1 MPPLLDAVLRKMA
14 RDQGHWAYTW
24 TSVWSRRRGRPG
36 AATRTVADPSR
47 PYGQQ
52 WWPVLIDGHPP
63 DAPTLQGIRDRGE
76 REAREA
82 ENRPPSNEDSEPYAV
97 HMTMDYSA
105 SGNQRPVALYDQ
117 AKPVQEDGDHVVFDV
132 PLQSDR
138 RTVVL
143 PQFWRHFHLL
153 VRVNRRAENLEHV
166 AIVLQRPIALVRVR
180 RFQIDTDYATVDP
193 RYSAVET
200 SMDAEF
206 DATLLVEKYY
216 FRQQVTC
223 SDFRRVTPYGDRFQ
237 VRIGPLRS
245 LGMQPAP

>member
-1 MPPLLDAVLRKMA
+1 M
-14 RDQGHWAYTW
+14 
-24 TSVWSRRRGRPG
+24 
-36 AATRTVADPSR
+36 RTVADPSR

-52 WWPVLIDGHPP
+52 WWPVLLDGHPP
-63 DAPTLQGIRDRGE
+63 SAQALQEIRERGE
-76 REAREA
+76 RQAREA
-82 ENRPPSNEDSEPYAV
+82 ENRPPSEDDGQPYAV

-117 AKPVQEDGDHVVFDV
+117 ARLVQEDGDHVVYDV
-132 PLQSDR
+132 PLRSDR
-138 RTVVL
+138 QTLLL
-143 PQFWRHFHLL
+143 PQFWGHFHLL
-153 VRVNRRAENLEHV
+153 LRVNRRVDNLEQV
-166 AIVLQRPIALVRVR
+166 SIALQRPIALVRVR
-180 RFQIDTDYATVDP
+180 RFEIDTDYATIDP

-206 DATLLVEKYY
+206 DATLLFEKYY

-223 SDFRRVTPYGDRFQ
+223 SDFRHVQPYEDRFK